1 MFFKDFILRLRWAYL
16 LRRKWI
22 LLIESWLY
30 FIYFIETIRNWLV
43 VKHVALD
50 NNSNVINLKVALSIC
65 QLDFARRYND
75 P

>member
-30 FIYFIETIRNWLV
+30 FIYFIETIRNGLV
-43 VKHVALD
+43 VKNVALD
-50 NNSNVINLKVALSIC
+50 NNSNVINLKIALSIC

>member
-50 NNSNVINLKVALSIC
+50 NNSNVINLKIALSIC

>member
-30 FIYFIETIRNWLV
+30 FIYFIETIRNGLV

>member
-30 FIYFIETIRNWLV
+30 FIYFIETIRNGLV
-43 VKHVALD
+43 VKHVVLD